1 MLSGDHMRPP
11 AVEEARAIKYPEVRD
26 LPPEEIGRLARSI
39 APRLMPKPGV
49 DYKLYLGS
57 RPELREGERLLSYT
71 LSVCPQCYSL
81 LVAVIF
87 ERDGKV
93 YERKVCP
100 EHGEFEELYFG
111 DYATYER
118 FRKWQRDGKGVWTP
132 NVKLEALCPYNC
144 GLCPRHKSHTALL
157 NLVATNRCSL
167 RCWYC
172 FFYAAKAGYV
182 YEPSLNHIRFML
194 REARRML
201 PYPAVAVQITGGEPL
216 MRDDIVDI
224 VRIAKEEGYKHVQV
238 NTEGIRLAF
247 DPELAVKLREAGT
260 NVIYMSFDGVTPFTN
275 PKNHWEVPYTL
286 ENLRRAR
293 LGVVLVPT
301 VIRGYNLHEVGA
313 IIRFG
318 VKHAD
323 IVRGVNMQPV
333 SIVGRVPRKEREKM
347 RVTIP
352 DVLLEIEKQTD
363 GQIRREDWYPVP
375 SVVPI
380 SRFIEAITGRP
391 QFELTTHFACGAATY
406 IFWDDD
412 GELIP
417 ITRFVDVEGL
427 MQLLEREAEE
437 IRKGKSKYMAML
449 SVLLKLSRY
458 VDVSKAPK
466 KFKSKRKFLKYI
478 YKILVRHDYSS
489 LGEFHY
495 QALFL
500 GMMHFQ
506 DPYNYDV
513 SRVQRCEI
521 HYVMPDGRIVPFC
534 TFNVFPELYRDR
546 AQRAFSY
553 TIEEWEQ
560 LTGKKLSEEVYV
572 RNIKK
577 LIRGEPYR
585 RAYEG
590 IADVLSIPYEEHVK
604 ASKRFGIPVAE

>member
-1 MLSGDHMRPP
+1 MGVL
-11 AVEEARAIKYPEVRD
+11 ERAPFKYSEIAN
-26 LPPEEIGRLARSI
+26 LPPEEIGRI
-39 APRLMPKPGV
+39 VKKHVPHLMPKAGV
-49 DYKLYLGS
+49 DYRVYLGKP
-57 RPELREGERLLSYT
+57 PELREGERLVAYT
-71 LSVCPQCYSL
+71 LSTCPHCYA
-81 LVAVIF
+81 LVAAVLY
-87 ERDGKV
+87 EKGGKV

-118 FRKWQRDGKGVWTP
+118 FRRYQKDGKGVWTP
-132 NVKLEALCPYNC
+132 NVQLSAPCPYNC

-157 NLVATNRCSL
+157 NIAVTNRCEL

-172 FFYAAKAGYV
+172 FFYAVKAGYV

-201 PYPAVAVQITGGEPL
+201 PYPAIAVQITGGEPL
-216 MRDDIVDI
+216 LRDDIVDI
-224 VRIAKEEGYKHVQV
+224 VRIAREEGYHHIQV
-238 NTEGIRLAF
+238 NTEGVRLAF
-247 DPELAVKLREAGT
+247 DPDIAVKLREAGT
-260 NVIYMSFDGVTPFTN
+260 NVVYMSFDGVTPYTN
-275 PKNHWEVPYTL
+275 PKNHWEVPYAL
-286 ENLRRAR
+286 DNLRRAK

-301 VIRGYNLHEVGA
+301 VIKGYNLHEVGA

-333 SIVGRVPRKEREKM
+333 SIVGRVPKKERDKL

-375 SVVPI
+375 TVVPV
-380 SRFIEAITGRP
+380 SRFVEALRGKP

-406 IFWDDD
+406 LFWDDD

-417 ITRFVDVEGL
+417 ITRFVDVDGV
-427 MQLLEREAEE
+427 MQLLDKAAEE
-437 IRKGKSKYMAML
+437 IASGRNKYIVALGVLSKL
-449 SVLLKLSRY
+449 GRY
-458 VDVSKAPK
+458 VDTSKAPK
-466 KFKSKRKFLKYI
+466 RFRSKRKFLRYI
-478 YKILVRHDYSS
+478 FNILVKHDYSS

-495 QALFL
+495 QTLFL

-513 SRVQRCEI
+513 SRVQRCDV

-546 AQRAFSY
+546 AQKFFSY
-553 TIEEWEQ
+553 EIEEWEK
-560 LTGKKLSEEVYV
+560 LTGKRLAEEVYV
-572 RNIKK
+572 RNVKK
-577 LIRGEPYR
+577 LMEGEPYR
-585 RAYEG
+585 KAYEG
-590 IADVLSIPYEEHVK
+590 VADVFSIPYEEHVL
-604 ASKRFGIPVAE
+604 ASKKFGIPVVE